1 MFKKISSVITW
12 VCTKTWKQNTPDE
25 SEEWEGGLG
34 APYRPRTDITIV
46 AHDKGEKGAG

>member
-12 VCTKTWKQNTPDE
+12 VCTKTWKQNNPDE

-34 APYRPRTDITIV
+34 APYRPRTLMV
-46 AHDKGEKGAG
+46 G